1 MGALPLVITLYI
13 VLLGLH
19 MQISDSDL
27 SATRFTQFAAER
39 PSSKAP
45 DAAPAGSPNDIYDK
59 VNKKVKARKAA
70 GQGKGRKLKKTL
82 ELKREAPVVLAPDSL
97 TSAVPLVDPTVLTQ
111 TPPKFEGN
119 VTELC
124 VDDNEAEMVDRL
136 KVCAC
141 PAKRLDLFIAGDVA
155 ITTELQLVC

>member
-1 MGALPLVITLYI
+1 MGAIPLVITLYV

-19 MQISDSDL
+19 MQISDSDV
-27 SATRFTQFAAER
+27 SAIRFTQFVAER

-45 DAAPAGSPNDIYDK
+45 DAAAAGSPNDIYDR

-70 GQGKGRKLKKTL
+70 GRGKSRELHRAL

-97 TSAVPLVDPTVLTQ
+97 TSAVPLVDPTVLIK

-124 VDDNEAEMVDRL
+124 VDDNEEEMVDRL
-136 KVCAC
+136 KVCT
-141 PAKRLDLFIAGDVA
+141 PPVVRLLSYSEVM
-155 ITTELQLVC
+155 